1 MAGLSSNIVS
11 IDDEVERCRIRER
24 EERERASEAADAGAR
39 SAHLALAERYAERAR
54 SLSMS
59 GDRTSNRS
67 DHRRPLQSA

>member
-1 MAGLSSNIVS
+1 MAGLFSNIVS

-24 EERERASEAADAGAR
+24 KERERASEAVDASAR

-54 SLSMS
+54 SLSLS
-59 GDRTSNRS
+59 CDRS